1 MGCVYQSLVFSS
13 GNAGGTPVRRNWDSD
28 PPAHRAVFV
37 CRPGQA
43 SQTSP
48 QEPSC
53 SWAEWSWPLQTVRG
67 EPLFPTSMTSSRWL
81 HSATKRSKYSLLPSP
96 PFSISAC
103 MVPDLLKVLRHR
115 MISAR

>member
-1 MGCVYQSLVFSS
+1 MGCVYHSLVFSS
-13 GNAGGTPVRRNWDSD
+13 GNADGTPVRRNWDSD

-48 QEPSC
+48 QEASC
-53 SWAEWSWPLQTVRG
+53 SWAEWLWPPQIVRG
-67 EPLFPTSMTSSRWL
+67 LPLFPASMTSSRWL